1 MQNQE
6 NQKAQRLLKEQSKQK
21 AKIKETMENT
31 AKEEVPENT
40 NPIKTDGELLVNNS
54 EESNTNLDNLKILE
68 PTEEIS
74 ESDTIQAFSEN
85 GSKLLFDKEGRLMSE
100 GDDEQVGTEEVGTDE
115 GVFIEDSMPESEL
128 EEANMPSYT
137 VPTDDADL
145 DSFTTEQLKAIYALM
160 VQYALSK
167 AYLGFVDEVL
177 HCYSIPM
184 HGCSLIIF
192 DELKVKLGV
201 EDNEEQ

>member
-1 MQNQE
+1 
-6 NQKAQRLLKEQSKQK
+6 
-21 AKIKETMENT
+21 MENT
-31 AKEEVPENT
+31 VKEEVPENT
-40 NPIKTDGELLVNNS
+40 NPIKTNGKLLENNL
-54 EESNTNLDNLKILE
+54 EESNTNLDNLE

-74 ESDTIQAFSEN
+74 ESETIQSFSEN
-85 GSKLLFDKEGRLMSE
+85 GSKLLFDKEGRLIGE
-100 GDDEQVGTEEVGTDE
+100 DEQVGTEEVGTDE
-115 GVFIEDSMPESEL
+115 GVLTEDSMPESEI

-145 DSFTTEQLKAIYALM
+145 DSFTTDQLKAIYALM

-192 DELKVKLGV
+192 DELKVKLGI